1 MEQLQNI
8 SIIEFLYLIIKM
20 IGFAGLSII
29 LINIIN
35 INLVHY
41 FIICEVEEIEDELLK
56 RDIFCGLKSKLEIFL
71 TGIFYNKE
79 EDFFNDDYSY
89 EILMYYR
96 EIQSYTVTRIK
107 RLDRQE
113 EDKIVI
119 KDEIAYTKRAENN
132 NTPICEL
139 EEDN

>member
-132 NTPICEL
+132 
-139 EEDN
+139 